1 MRKSISLLLLLGSWS
16 LAWFSCN
23 KGPLKVET
31 AIVYRS
37 LNQEFVLIRDVQTLM
52 ASDDEISNRIDSI
65 LKGQINVEFIS
76 TGHKN
81 FDLDGD
87 EQADIAF
94 EIIDLNLFNP
104 DGLPESFDTL
114 AARVIPKTLEIL
126 DNTTFGYPD
135 ALEEERPIDQ
145 EGHWTNRT
153 SVLGTFLNAGQ
164 FQGQGE
170 KYLGIR
176 LLKEDRFQYGWIK
189 IYCSQS
195 NDTLRILEYAYN
207 EILDSPIKAGQK
219 E

>member
-1 MRKSISLLLLLGSWS
+1 MKYFILIALISFSFS

-23 KGPLKVET
+23 KGPLKVE
-31 AIVYRS
+31 ASIVYRS
-37 LNQEFVLIRDVQTLM
+37 LNKQFVLITDVKTLM
-52 ASDDEISNRIDSI
+52 ESDDEISNRIDSI

-94 EIIDLNLFNP
+94 EIVDLNLFNP

-126 DNTTFGYPD
+126 DNTTYGYPD
-135 ALEEERPIDQ
+135 ALEEEAFIGNVGYWSDRS
-145 EGHWTNRT
+145 

-176 LLKEDRFQYGWIK
+176 LLKEDRYQYGWIK

-195 NDTLRILEYAYN
+195 NDTLRIIEYAYN

>member
-1 MRKSISLLLLLGSWS
+1 MRKSIPLLLLLGSCS
-16 LAWFSCN
+16 LVWFSCN
-23 KGPLKVET
+23 KGPLKVE
-31 AIVYRS
+31 ASIVYRS
-37 LNQEFVLIRDVQTLM
+37 LNREFVLIRDVQTLM
-52 ASDDEISNRIDSI
+52 ESDDEISNRIDSI

-94 EIIDLNLFNP
+94 EIVDLNLFNP
-104 DGLPESFDTL
+104 NGLPESFDTL

-135 ALEEERPIDQ
+135 ALEEEVSIDQ
-145 EGHWTNRT
+145 EGYWSDNS
-153 SVLGTFLNAGQ
+153 SVLGTFANAGQ